1 MYSGFSGRQRIG
13 NVTQVN
19 DPNTSWVSMEPHWG
33 LIEVLLQGTY
43 GIRKSHRKF
52 LPQEP
57 RELDEAYDNRLQRS
71 VLAPYYIRLERML
84 AGMLT
89 RKPVRLDDVSDVIRE
104 QLFDVDLQGNDL
116 QTWLFQTSRIC
127 IRYGHVGVLVDAP
140 ASGENGRP
148 YYVSY
153 TPRDILGWRTELKDG
168 KQELTQL
175 RLQEKIVVPDGLY
188 GEKQVEQV
196 RVLTPGA
203 FEIHQKDQQGDF
215 KVVDEGRTSLSEIP
229 FSVAYSNRMGV
240 LESIPPLADI
250 AELNLQHYQVQSDLS
265 NQLHISAVPM
275 LAIFGFPQSAEEI
288 SAGPGEAMA
297 LPEGASAQYI
307 EPAGN
312 SYDAQSAEEIS
323 AGPGEAIA
331 LPAPGEADAKYI
343 EPAGNSYDAQF
354 RRLEQ
359 IASQINE
366 LGLAAVLGSKL
377 VGETAEAK
385 RIDRS
390 QGDSTMMVVA
400 QQMQDM
406 IDNCLRFHAQYM
418 QEANAGSSL
427 VNRDFMGTRLEPLEI
442 QALLQLYT
450 AGTITQET
458 LLLQLEAGEVLG
470 DDFDVE
476 NELEATQNGGLIE
489 MNTPEPTPQPAE
501 ESTMPEAEDVEDAE

>member
-19 DPNTSWVSMEPHWG
+19 DPNTSWVNMEPHWG
-33 LIEVLLQGTY
+33 LIETLLGGTY
-43 GIRKSHRKF
+43 KIRKGHRKF

-71 VLAPYYIRLERML
+71 VLAPYYVRLERML

-116 QTWLFQTSRIC
+116 QTWLFQASKIC

-140 ASGENGRP
+140 AAGENGRP
-148 YYVSY
+148 YWVSY
-153 TPRDILGWRTELKDG
+153 TPRDILGWRSELKDG

-215 KVVDEGRTSLSEIP
+215 KVVDEGRTSLSSIP

-288 SAGPGEAMA
+288 SAGPGEAIS
-297 LPEGASAQYI
+297 LPSES
-307 EPAGN
+307 
-312 SYDAQSAEEIS
+312 
-323 AGPGEAIA
+323 
-331 LPAPGEADAKYI
+331 DAKYI
-343 EPAGNSYDAQF
+343 EPAGNSYEAQF

-406 IDNCLRFHAQYM
+406 IDNCLRFHAEYM
-418 QEANAGSSL
+418 QEPNAGSSL

-489 MNTPEPTPQPAE
+489 MNTPEPTPGPAE
-501 ESTMPEAEDVEDAE
+501 ERTMPEAEEAEGAE

>member
-19 DPNTSWVSMEPHWG
+19 DPNTAWINQEPHWG
-33 LIEVLLQGTY
+33 LIETLLGGTY
-43 GIRKSHRKF
+43 KIRKGHRKY

-57 RELDEAYDNRLQRS
+57 REQDISYDARLLRS
-71 VLAPYYIRLERML
+71 VLAPYYVRLERML

-89 RKPVRLDDVSDVIRE
+89 RKPVRLDDVPDVIRE

-116 QTWLFQTSRIC
+116 QTWLFAASRIC

-140 ASGENGRP
+140 AAGQNGRP
-148 YYVSY
+148 YWVTY
-153 TPRDILGWRTELKDG
+153 TPRDILGWRTEAKDG

-175 RLQEKIVVPDGLY
+175 RLMEKIVVPDGLY

-203 FEIHQKDQQGDF
+203 FEIHQKDEKGDF
-215 KVVDEGRTSLSEIP
+215 RIVDEGRTSLSEIP
-229 FSVAYSNRMGV
+229 FSVAYSNRMGI

-275 LAIFGFPQSAEEI
+275 LALFGFPA
-288 SAGPGEAMA
+288 A
-297 LPEGASAQYI
+297 
-307 EPAGN
+307 
-312 SYDAQSAEEIS
+312 AEEIS

-331 LPAPGEADAKYI
+331 LPEGSDARYV
-343 EPAGNSYDAQF
+343 EPQGNSYDAQF

-366 LGLAAVLGSKL
+366 LGLAAVLGAKL

-400 QQMQDM
+400 QQMQDL

-418 QEANAGSSL
+418 QEANPGSSL
-427 VNRDFMGTRLEPLEI
+427 VNRDFLGTRLEPQEI

-476 NELEATQNGGLIE
+476 QEIEATQTGGLLE
-489 MNTPEPTPQPAE
+489 AATPEPTPPPQDE
-501 ESTMPEAEDVEDAE
+501 GKMPEAEPESEDELDG

>member
-1 MYSGFSGRQRIG
+1 
-13 NVTQVN
+13 
-19 DPNTSWVSMEPHWG
+19 MEPHWG
-33 LIEVLLQGTY
+33 LIETLLGGTY
-43 GIRKSHRKF
+43 KIRKGHRKY

-57 RELDEAYDNRLQRS
+57 REQDISYDARLLRS
-71 VLAPYYIRLERML
+71 VLAPYYVRLERML

-89 RKPVRLDDVSDVIRE
+89 RKPVRLDDVPDVIRE

-116 QTWLFQTSRIC
+116 QTWLFAASRVC

-140 ASGENGRP
+140 AAGQNGRP
-148 YYVSY
+148 YWVTY
-153 TPRDILGWRTELKDG
+153 TPREILGFRTELKDG

-175 RLQEKIVVPDGLY
+175 RLAEKIVVPDGLY

-203 FEIHQKDQQGDF
+203 FEIHQKDQKGDF
-215 KVVDEGRTSLSEIP
+215 IIVDEGRTSLSEIP

-240 LESIPPLADI
+240 LESLPPLADI

-275 LAIFGFPQSAEEI
+275 LALFGYPAAAEEI

-297 LPEGASAQYI
+297 LPEGSDARYI

-312 SYDAQSAEEIS
+312 SYE
-323 AGPGEAIA
+323 
-331 LPAPGEADAKYI
+331 
-343 EPAGNSYDAQF
+343 AQF
-354 RRLEQ
+354 KQLDRIAEQ
-359 IASQINE
+359 INA
-366 LGLAAVLGSKL
+366 LGLASILGSKL
-377 VGETAEAK
+377 SAETAEAK

-400 QQMQDM
+400 QQMQDL
-406 IDNCLRFHAQYM
+406 IDNCLRFHAEYM
-418 QEANAGSSL
+418 QERTAGSSL
-427 VNRDFMGTRLEPLEI
+427 VNRDFMGIRLDPQEI

-476 NELEATQNGGLIE
+476 QEIEATQTGGLIE
-489 MNTPEPTPQPAE
+489 MNQPEPTPTPAE
-501 ESTMPEAEDVEDAE
+501 EVTMPEAAPEQSDELD

>member
-1 MYSGFSGRQRIG
+1 
-13 NVTQVN
+13 
-19 DPNTSWVSMEPHWG
+19 MEPHWG
-33 LIEVLLQGTY
+33 LIETLLGGTY
-43 GIRKSHRKF
+43 KIRKGHRKF

-57 RELDEAYDNRLQRS
+57 RELDESYDNRLQRS
-71 VLAPYYIRLERML
+71 VLAPYYLRLERML

-116 QTWLFQTSRIC
+116 QTWLFATSRQC

-140 ASGENGRP
+140 AASENGRP
-148 YYVSY
+148 YWVSY
-153 TPRDILGWRTELKDG
+153 TPRDILGWRSEIKDG

-175 RLQEKIVVPDGLY
+175 RLSEKIVVPDGLY

-203 FEIHQKDQQGDF
+203 FEIHQKDQKGDF
-215 KVVDEGRTSLSEIP
+215 VVVDEGRTSLSEIP

-240 LESIPPLADI
+240 LESVPPLADI

-275 LAIFGFPQSAEEI
+275 LALFGFPAAAEEI
-288 SAGPGEAMA
+288 SAGPGEALA
-297 LPEGASAQYI
+297 LPEGAAAQ
-307 EPAGN
+307 
-312 SYDAQSAEEIS
+312 
-323 AGPGEAIA
+323 
-331 LPAPGEADAKYI
+331 YI

-366 LGLAAVLGSKL
+366 LGLAAVLGAKL

-400 QQMQDM
+400 QQMQDL
-406 IDNCLRFHAQYM
+406 IDNSLRFHADYM
-418 QEANAGSSL
+418 QERNPGSSL
-427 VNRDFMGTRLEPLEI
+427 VNRDFMGTRLEPQEI

-476 NELEATQNGGLIE
+476 QELEATQAGGLIE
-489 MNTPEPTPQPAE
+489 FNQPEPRPEAAEEATMPAE
-501 ESTMPEAEDVEDAE
+501 APETEDELAG

>member
-1 MYSGFSGRQRIG
+1 VYSGFSGRQRIG

-19 DPNTSWVSMEPHWG
+19 DPNIAWVNMEPHWG
-33 LIEVLLQGTY
+33 LIEHLLGGTY
-43 GIRKSHRKF
+43 KIRKGHRKF

-71 VLAPYYIRLERML
+71 VLAPYYVRLERML

-89 RKPVRLDDVSDVIRE
+89 RKPVRLDDVSDQIRE

-116 QTWLFQTSRIC
+116 QTWLFTTTRVC

-140 ASGENGRP
+140 PAGENGRP
-148 YYVSY
+148 YYVTY
-153 TPRDILGWRTELKDG
+153 TPRDILGWRTELADG
-168 KQELTQL
+168 EQKLTQL
-175 RLQEKIVVPDGLY
+175 RLQEKILVPDGLY
-188 GEKQVEQV
+188 GEKEVVQV

-203 FEIHQKDQQGDF
+203 FEIHQKDAKGDF
-215 KVVDEGRTSLSEIP
+215 RVIDEGRTSLSEIP

-250 AELNLQHYQVQSDLS
+250 AELNLQHYQTQSDLS

-307 EPAGN
+307 EP
-312 SYDAQSAEEIS
+312 S
-323 AGPGEAIA
+323 
-331 LPAPGEADAKYI
+331 
-343 EPAGNSYDAQF
+343 GNSYDAQF
-354 RRLEQ
+354 RRLDQ

-366 LGLAAVLGSKL
+366 LGLAAVLGAKL

-400 QQMQDM
+400 QQMQDL

-418 QEANAGSSL
+418 GEANVGSSL
-427 VNRDFMGTRLEPLEI
+427 VNRDFMGTRLEPQEI

-476 NELEATQNGGLIE
+476 EEVEATQNGGLID
-489 MNTPEPTPQPAE
+489 MQQPEPEPVPETEA
-501 ESTMPEAEDVEDAE
+501 TMPEADGEADELAG

>member
-1 MYSGFSGRQRIG
+1 MYSGFSGRQRVG
-13 NVTQVN
+13 NVTQVS
-19 DPNTSWVSMEPHWG
+19 DPNTAWVNMEPHWG
-33 LIEVLLQGTY
+33 LIETLLGGTIK
-43 GIRKSHRKF
+43 IRKGHRKY

-57 RELDEAYDNRLQRS
+57 REQDISYDARLLRS
-71 VLAPYYIRLERML
+71 VLAPYYVRLERML

-89 RKPVRLDDVSDVIRE
+89 RKPVRLDDVPDVIRE

-116 QTWLFQTSRIC
+116 QTWLFSVSRIC

-140 ASGENGRP
+140 AAGQNGRP
-148 YYVSY
+148 YWVTY
-153 TPRDILGWRTELKDG
+153 TPRDILGWRTEVKDG

-175 RLQEKIVVPDGLY
+175 RLMEKIVVPDGLY

-203 FEIHQKDQQGDF
+203 FEIHQKDQKGDF
-215 KVVDEGRTSLSEIP
+215 VIVDEGRTSLSEIP

-240 LESIPPLADI
+240 LESLPPLADI

-275 LAIFGFPQSAEEI
+275 LALFGFPAAAEEI

-297 LPEGASAQYI
+297 LPEGS
-307 EPAGN
+307 
-312 SYDAQSAEEIS
+312 
-323 AGPGEAIA
+323 
-331 LPAPGEADAKYI
+331 DAKYI

-354 RRLEQ
+354 RQLDRIAEQ
-359 IASQINE
+359 INA
-366 LGLAAVLGSKL
+366 LGLASILGSKL
-377 VGETAEAK
+377 SAETAEAK

-406 IDNCLRFHAQYM
+406 IDNCLRFHAEYM
-418 QEANAGSSL
+418 QERTAGSSL
-427 VNRDFMGTRLEPLEI
+427 VNRDFMGIRLEPQEI

-476 NELEATQNGGLIE
+476 EEIEATQTGGLIE
-489 MNTPEPTPQPAE
+489 MDQPQPRQDAAE
-501 ESTMPEAEDVEDAE
+501 EATMPEAAPEQSDELD